1 MIYFRDALGFTPTQL
16 EAHAKLWWPQAESM
30 IAFAMAFQASG
41 GTDQASWGRFTTVAE
56 WTYKHLVTNKEWYGY
71 ADRTGVV

>member
-16 EAHAKLWWPQAESM
+16 EAHSKLWWPQAESM

-41 GTDQASWGRFTTVAE
+41 GTDQVSWGRFTTVAE
-56 WTYKHLVTNKEWYGY
+56 WTYKHLVTEKEWFGY